1 MTAFVVTLIVGLGT
15 YLTRASFILTL
26 ADRTLP
32 PVLLKAMRNV
42 GPAVLSALVASLVV
56 GTEGVAGLEVSPE
69 TVALAVAGIVAWRT
83 KNVVITL
90 VVGMVAIWI
99 LQALW

>member
-1 MTAFVVTLIVGLGT
+1 MTALVVTVLVGVGT

-32 PVLLKAMRNV
+32 PVLLRAMRNV

-56 GTEGVAGLEVSPE
+56 GTEGLSALEISPE
-69 TVALAVAGIVAWRT
+69 TVALAIAGVVAWRT
-83 KNVVITL
+83 RNVVATL
-90 VVGMVAIWI
+90 VAGMVAIWI
-99 LQALW
+99 LQAIW